1 MAAFEI
7 MVGTPAIA
15 NLIRENSTHQIPS
28 VLQTHRKDGMCTLD
42 QSLLE
47 RYAEELI
54 RREVALERAQDPRA
68 LENEP
73 LTVDEKRRRL

>member
-1 MAAFEI
+1 
-7 MVGTPAIA
+7 
-15 NLIRENSTHQIPS
+15 
-28 VLQTHRKDGMCTLD
+28 MCTLD

-68 LENEP
+68 LKIKL